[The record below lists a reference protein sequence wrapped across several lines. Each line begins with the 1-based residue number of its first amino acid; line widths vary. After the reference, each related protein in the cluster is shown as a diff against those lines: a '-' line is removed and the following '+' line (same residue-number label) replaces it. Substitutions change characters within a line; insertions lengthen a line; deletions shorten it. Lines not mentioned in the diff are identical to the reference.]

1 MESAEQPDFSMDPEA
16 ALAYVIQSFPDE
28 IARRINRVRA
38 VVKLEGVRSVFIV
51 LALCTEMLQRME
63 RARDDF
69 SAPFNGLRD
78 DVLELGK
85 VLEEYSRKKT
95 GILDQELNAV
105 QAAIQESRRVADE
118 LTRGATDT
126 IKKIIAGSAS
136 DLHGALTESATQLRT
151 AKTEVTAAAADVL
164 VARGELHAA
173 AKAVADAR
181 TAASQL
187 DPQLRDRIAASVH
200 DSIVNKLNGEMTLAQ
215 FWCII
220 VGGIAIVAIAAGF
233 AGFAIDVLFVRW
245 ALH

>member
-1 MESAEQPDFSMDPEA
+1 MESVDQPDFSMDPEA

-38 VVKLEGVRSVFIV
+38 VVRLEGVKSVFIV

-78 DVLELGK
+78 DVLALGK
-85 VLEEYSRKKT
+85 VLDEYTQKKT
-95 GILDQELNAV
+95 GVLEQELKAV
-105 QAAIQESRRVADE
+105 QRAIQDSRRVAED
-118 LTRGATDT
+118 LTRGAADT
-126 IKKIIAGSAS
+126 VKNVIAGSAS
-136 DLHGALTESATQLRT
+136 ELHGALSESATDIRT
-151 AKTEVTAAAADVL
+151 AKAEVTAAAAEVR

-173 AKAVADAR
+173 AKAVADAK

-187 DPQLRDRIAASVH
+187 DPQLRERIATSLH
-200 DSIVNKLNGEMTLAQ
+200 DSIINKLNGEMTLAH

-220 VGGIAIVAIAAGF
+220 VGGIAVVALAAGF

-245 ALH
+245 VLH